1 MERRVVITGI
11 GVVCPLGNDAQTA
24 WENAKKGVNGIDEI
38 RGIDVS
44 DMQVSLAGEVR
55 DLDVSVALD
64 KKEARRMD
72 RFSQFACV
80 AAKEAMDDANFG
92 NARPASERFGV
103 HFGSGVGG
111 MSTFIENV
119 EKLVA
124 KGPSRVSPLLV
135 PMMTSN
141 MAAGNLA
148 ILHGLEGPCGCV
160 VTACATGSNSIGD
173 AFRLIKHGYA
183 DAMLTGGSEAAITRL
198 GMAGFLGLQAVTVA
212 KDKNRASIPFDAE
225 RTGFVMGEGG
235 GALVLEEYEQ
245 AKKRGAKIYGEVLG
259 YGMTGDAYHM
269 TAPHPEGKG
278 PANAMKLAMEEGGI
292 LPSQVDY
299 INAHGT
305 STPYNDKIETLAIKR
320 ALGEHAAKVAVS
332 STKSMTGHL
341 LGAAGAVEAI
351 FCVLAMRDGFVP
363 PTINYQVPDVEC
375 DLDVVP
381 NVGRNMKV
389 DYALSNSL
397 GFGGHNA
404 SLLLGRVL

>member
-1 MERRVVITGI
+1 MTRRVVITGM
-11 GVVCPLGNDAQTA
+11 GLVSPLGNDVATA
-24 WENAKKGVNGIDEI
+24 WENAKKGVNGIDVI

-64 KKEARRMD
+64 RKEARRMD

-80 AAKEAMDDANFG
+80 AGKEAMDDAAFG
-92 NARPASERFGV
+92 NGRPDAERFGV

-119 EKLVA
+119 ERLVE
-124 KGPSRVSPLLV
+124 KGPGRVSPLLV

-148 ILHGLEGPCGCV
+148 ILHGLEGPCSCV
-160 VTACATGSNSIGD
+160 VTACATGANSIGD
-173 AFRLIKHGYA
+173 AFRIIKHGYA

-198 GMAGFLGLQAVTVA
+198 GMAGFLGLQALSVA
-212 KDKNRASIPFDAE
+212 KDKDRASIPFDAE
-225 RTGFVMGEGG
+225 RNGFVMGEGG
-235 GALVLEEYEQ
+235 AALVLEEYEH
-245 AKKRGAKIYGEVLG
+245 AKKRGAKMYGEVLG

-269 TAPHPEGKG
+269 TAPHPDGKG
-278 PANAMKLAMEEGGI
+278 PAKAMELAMGEAGV
-292 LPSQVDY
+292 LPQQVDY

-305 STPYNDKIETLAIKR
+305 STLYNDKIETMAIKQ
-320 ALGEHAAKVAVS
+320 ALGEHAKKVAVS

-341 LGAAGAVEAI
+341 LGAAGAMEAI
-351 FCVLAMRDGFVP
+351 FCVLAIRDGFAP
-363 PTINYQVPDVEC
+363 PTINYQVADPDC
-375 DLDVVP
+375 DLDVLP
-381 NVGRNMKV
+381 KAGRAMTV

-404 SLLLGRVL
+404 SLLFGRVL